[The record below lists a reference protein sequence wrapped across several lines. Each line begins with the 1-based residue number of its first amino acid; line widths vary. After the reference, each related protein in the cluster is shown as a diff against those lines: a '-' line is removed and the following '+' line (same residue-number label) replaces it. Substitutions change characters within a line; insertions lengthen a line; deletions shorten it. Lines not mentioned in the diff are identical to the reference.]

1 MKALIFF
8 SQIPTSTTPTLQ
20 LARNL
25 ATAAATTAA
34 AAARPRMRRTL
45 SETTEMLTVSG

>member
-20 LARNL
+20 LAAAAA
-25 ATAAATTAA
+25 ATAAAT
-34 AAARPRMRRTL
+34 ARPRMRRTL